1 MDGTL
6 NPNFPHAGFGT
17 IKTSRDSLIILS
29 ETDRLLDG
37 SLEKGCKLLERKG
50 PVSGQFANS
59 SLLTVCKDRI
69 LETRLL
75 SIK

>member
-29 ETDRLLDG
+29 ETD
-37 SLEKGCKLLERKG
+37 KAVKW
-50 PVSGQFANS
+50 PVSNIYPWTLDP
-59 SLLTVCKDRI
+59 LLQNQALGKPGVPKGRVG
-69 LETRLL
+69 L
-75 SIK
+75 SQN